1 MGITTGTQ
9 IINDAAVQ
17 LNDVSN
23 VRWLRTELLEWLNQG
38 QAMIVLM
45 QPSANPTFALQQMAP
60 GTRQQLPADGWSLLN
75 IYRNI
80 LPDGVTPGRAIRV
93 VSRTLLDAQNPMWHS
108 APAAAQVQ
116 NYVYDMQE
124 PTAFYV
130 YPPSDGTG
138 SLEYNY
144 AAIPA
149 VLATEAGAIDINDV
163 YVSPLLD
170 YILYRANSK
179 DAEYAAGIQLAAG
192 YWQSFKETLGFK
204 DKSDAVNNPNQSIT
218 PKTQATPG
226 AIS

>member
-9 IINDAAVQ
+9 IINDAAIQ
-17 LNDVSN
+17 LNDVAN
-23 VRWLRTELLEWLNQG
+23 VRWPRTELLEWLNSG

-45 QPSANPTFALQQMAP
+45 QPSANATFATQQMTP
-60 GTRQQLPADGWSLLN
+60 GTRQLLPADGWSLLN
-75 IYRNI
+75 ITRNL
-80 LPDGVTPGRAIRV
+80 LPDGVTPGRAVRV
-93 VSRTLLDAQNPMWHS
+93 VSRTLLDAQNSMWHA
-108 APAAAQVQ
+108 APAVSQVQ
-116 NYVYDMQE
+116 NYIYDMQE

-130 YPPSDGTG
+130 YPPSDGTC

-144 AAIPA
+144 AAMPA
-149 VLATEAGAIDINDV
+149 PLATEAGTIDINDV
-163 YVSPLLD
+163 YAAVILD

-204 DKSDAVNNPNQSIT
+204 DKSDATNNPNQSLT